1 MGRSFGSAGAGAVSL
16 MFAIIIAKAGAHPN
30 IWYGWILTDPRVVPA
45 LLLFSLVCFAIS
57 LGQLHS
63 VRVFYWAAFSRL
75 FPAPEPRDKDK
86 PANEPTNGRPP
97 NERVKN
103 AAVPRITGNF
113 SRVTVIRS
121 GVVIENRE
129 DAQRWRMCGLN
140 ISVSASTTSTLHIKD
155 VRIAT

>member
-63 VRVFYWAAFSRL
+63 VRVFYFGRL
-75 FPAPEPRDKDK
+75 SPDCFPHLNQETKISQQTSLLMADRRMSALKM
-86 PANEPTNGRPP
+86 RPC
-97 NERVKN
+97 R
-103 AAVPRITGNF
+103 A
-113 SRVTVIRS
+113 
-121 GVVIENRE
+121 
-129 DAQRWRMCGLN
+129 
-140 ISVSASTTSTLHIKD
+140 
-155 VRIAT
+155 